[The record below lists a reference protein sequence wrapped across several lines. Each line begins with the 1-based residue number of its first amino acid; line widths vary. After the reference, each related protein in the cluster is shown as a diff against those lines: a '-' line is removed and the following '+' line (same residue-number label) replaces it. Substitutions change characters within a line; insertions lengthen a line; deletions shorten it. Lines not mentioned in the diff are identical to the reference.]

1 MCAYRSANTVCT
13 STHEHAM
20 VSTPIASSS
29 ASSVCAPWLAFRN
42 ASTTPT
48 RLTSAAPSNKRWVPA
63 RVSSSRRAN
72 SSVSSGV
79 KPPIAVQTDAT
90 TVRAMTSQPI
100 EHGELPGREPRHDE
114 RRDPADRRRHQ
125 DPGATG
131 LRAHEPR
138 PHRHAGSLAPR
149 GPETGGRLLGMAPVV
164 TLSASFGAG
173 GSFIGPRVAEAL
185 DLPFLDRAIPV
196 AVADA
201 LAVPM
206 SDVMAH
212 DERRASGMGRLF
224 ASLARAAAAPDTAFG
239 SAPTAARASLG
250 DQPEQA
256 FREQTERVLR
266 QIADE
271 QGGVILGRA
280 AAIVLRD
287 RSTALHVRLDGPP
300 EARIRRAMGFEGL
313 DEDQARK
320 LLGETDRAREAY
332 VKYFYKCDARDASH
346 YHLVIDSTALEFDTC
361 VDLIVAAAR
370 ARTDD
375 LTLTP
380 RILASLEHQN

>member
-1 MCAYRSANTVCT
+1 
-13 STHEHAM
+13 
-20 VSTPIASSS
+20 
-29 ASSVCAPWLAFRN
+29 
-42 ASTTPT
+42 
-48 RLTSAAPSNKRWVPA
+48 
-63 RVSSSRRAN
+63 
-72 SSVSSGV
+72 
-79 KPPIAVQTDAT
+79 
-90 TVRAMTSQPI
+90 
-100 EHGELPGREPRHDE
+100 
-114 RRDPADRRRHQ
+114 
-125 DPGATG
+125 
-131 LRAHEPR
+131 
-138 PHRHAGSLAPR
+138 
-149 GPETGGRLLGMAPVV
+149 MAPVV

-173 GSFIGPRVAEAL
+173 GSFIGPKVAEAL
-185 DLPFLDRAIPV
+185 ELPFLDRAIPV
-196 AVADA
+196 AVAEA

-212 DERRASGMGRLF
+212 DERRTSGMGRLF

-287 RSTALHVRLDGPP
+287 RPSALHVRLDGPA
-300 EARIRRAMGFEGL
+300 EARIGRAMGFEGL

-361 VDLIVAAAR
+361 VDLIVTAAR
-370 ARTDD
+370 ARTE
-375 LTLTP
+375 
-380 RILASLEHQN
+380 ISS